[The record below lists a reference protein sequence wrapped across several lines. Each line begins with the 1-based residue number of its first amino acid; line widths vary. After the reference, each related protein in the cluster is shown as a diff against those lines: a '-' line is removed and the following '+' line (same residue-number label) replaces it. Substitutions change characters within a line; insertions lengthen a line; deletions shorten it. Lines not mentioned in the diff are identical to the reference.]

1 MSMWILLP
9 CHFRKLMVGFKL
21 DSQSINTGLSFSL
34 DCLHSSLRGLSG
46 SSYVQRFFVK
56 DTLNQFFMYSIQ
68 SCRFKSWLAV
78 HLYGPFLR
86 KT

>member
-9 CHFRKLMVGFKL
+9 CHFRKLMVGL

-46 SSYVQRFFVK
+46 TVVLMCSV
-56 DTLNQFFMYSIQ
+56 
-68 SCRFKSWLAV
+68 
-78 HLYGPFLR
+78 FLSETR
-86 KT
+86 

>member
-46 SSYVQRFFVK
+46 TVVLMCSV
-56 DTLNQFFMYSIQ
+56 
-68 SCRFKSWLAV
+68 
-78 HLYGPFLR
+78 FLSETR
-86 KT
+86 